1 MLLIFNMM
9 KVDFLVF
16 RKYRE
21 PGSKKTVNKSH
32 ANDCEN
38 DLVKKN
44 HIYLIKNKL
53 ERMFEL
59 KIS

>member
-1 MLLIFNMM
+1 MM
-9 KVDFLVF
+9 KVDFPDFILVF

-38 DLVKKN
+38 DLVKKKS
-44 HIYLIKNKL
+44 YLPYK
-53 ERMFEL
+53 EQVRAHV
-59 KIS
+59 